1 MSSTRGT
8 PAVRLRAAR
17 GVDVPTLAALD
28 EQLFGEAAWGETSWW
43 AELARRPRRY
53 YVVAESTREAPRGG
67 APTGGVPSLDEPAQE
82 PAAPAPE
89 RIVGYAGCDLGG
101 SSADVMTVATLPQV
115 RGQGVGDLLMER
127 LARAAQLSGASALLL
142 EVRADNAAALSL
154 YARQGFE
161 EIARRRRYYQ
171 PDDVDALVM
180 RKHLET
186 HDVTPV
192 RAALGGAASHTAFH
206 TASPT
211 GGGSWAGE
219 AP

>member
-1 MSSTRGT
+1 MSATRDT

-53 YVVAESTREAPRGG
+53 YVVAESAGEAPLLG
-67 APTGGVPSLDEPAQE
+67 
-82 PAAPAPE
+82 APAPE

-101 SSADVMTVATLPQV
+101 SSADVMTVATLPRV

>member
-1 MSSTRGT
+1 MSATRGT
-8 PAVRLRAAR
+8 PTVRLRAAR

-53 YVVAESTREAPRGG
+53 YVVAESAG
-67 APTGGVPSLDEPAQE
+67 APA
-82 PAAPAPE
+82 

-101 SSADVMTVATLPQV
+101 GSADVMTVATVPRV
-115 RGQGVGDLLMER
+115 RSQGVGDLLMER

-142 EVRADNAAALSL
+142 EVRADNAAALGL

-161 EIARRRRYYQ
+161 EIARRHRYYQ

-180 RKHLET
+180 RKHLKT
-186 HDVTPV
+186 HDVTPGRV
-192 RAALGGAASHTAFH
+192 ELGGEASHAASPAAAH

-211 GGGSWAGE
+211 GGGSRAE
-219 AP
+219 EEQ